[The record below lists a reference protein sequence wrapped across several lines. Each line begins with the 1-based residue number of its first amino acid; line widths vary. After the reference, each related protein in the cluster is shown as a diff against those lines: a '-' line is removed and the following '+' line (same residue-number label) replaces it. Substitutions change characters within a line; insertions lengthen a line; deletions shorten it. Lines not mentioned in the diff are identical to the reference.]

1 MTAKELFDKVEYYAK
16 KGFNDVKI
24 RNGEDVRSVEFV
36 GQKDIS
42 TSFMSIVSAVH
53 QLTGCVCADYSALPE
68 LKLKAVPSPTVGDL
82 IIMALTC
89 TGGTVY
95 IDVKDSAD

>member
-1 MTAKELFDKVEYYAK
+1 MTTKELFDKVECYAK

-36 GQKDIS
+36 GSKDIS
-42 TSFMSIVSAVH
+42 TSFMSIVSAVY
-53 QLTGCVCADYSALPE
+53 QLTGCACADYSALPA
-68 LKLKAVPSPTVGDL
+68 LKLKVVSSPTVGDL
-82 IIMALTC
+82 RIMAVTC